1 MNNIALV
8 VDDDEDLR
16 ALLSFKLLHSG
27 FEVHNEAD
35 GENGLAAIE
44 MLHPDVV
51 LLDWMM
57 PRMSGLEVCLLL
69 RASPPIARTPV
80 ILLTAKAEEL
90 DIARGFAAGA
100 DDYIVKPFS
109 PRELM
114 TRVNGVLA
122 RAWRDV

>member
-27 FEVHNEAD
+27 FEVHNESD

-57 PRMSGLEVCLLL
+57 PRMTGLEVCELL
-69 RASPPIARTPV
+69 RASPTIARTPV
-80 ILLTAKAEEL
+80 ILLTAKAEEM

-122 RAWRDV
+122 RAWRDI

>member
-27 FEVHNEAD
+27 FEVHHESD

-44 MLHPDVV
+44 LLHPDVV

-57 PRMSGLEVCLLL
+57 PRMTGLEVCRQL
-69 RASPPIARTPV
+69 RSTPEIARTPV
-80 ILLTAKAEEL
+80 ILLTAKAEEQ
-90 DIARGFAAGA
+90 DVQRGLAAGA
-100 DDYIVKPFS
+100 DDYIIKPFS
-109 PRELM
+109 PRDLM
-114 TRVNGVLA
+114 TRVQSVLS
-122 RAWRDV
+122 RAWRDA

>member
-27 FEVHNEAD
+27 FEVHNESD

-44 MLHPDVV
+44 LLHPDVV

-57 PRMSGLEVCLLL
+57 PRMTGLEVCQQL
-69 RASPPIARTPV
+69 RSIPSIARTPV
-80 ILLTAKAEEL
+80 ILLTAKAEEI
-90 DIARGFAAGA
+90 DVQRGLAAGA

-109 PRELM
+109 PRDLM
-114 TRVNGVLA
+114 TRVQSVLA
-122 RAWRDV
+122 RAWRDA

>member
-8 VDDDEDLR
+8 VDDDADLR

-27 FEVHNEAD
+27 FEVHGESD

-44 MLHPDVV
+44 LLHPDVV

-57 PRMSGLEVCLLL
+57 PRMTGLEVCQQL
-69 RASPPIARTPV
+69 RATPSIARTPV
-80 ILLTAKAEEL
+80 ILLTAKAQEI
-90 DIARGFAAGA
+90 DIRRGLAAGA

-109 PRELM
+109 PRDLM
-114 TRVNGVLA
+114 TRVHSVLA
-122 RAWRDV
+122 RAWRQT